1 MKRKILVTG
10 GAGFIGSHTA
20 VKLHEAGFTPIVVDN
35 FCNSERAVVAQLDHI
50 LGTPVIVHELDCSKE
65 GSLTP
70 IFAQHPD
77 IWGVIHFAAYKAV
90 GESVRQPAKYYANN
104 IGSLLEVNRAMKA
117 ANVAH
122 LVFSSS
128 CTVYGQPDTL
138 PVTETT
144 PLQPAGS
151 PYGYTKQVCERILTD
166 LAADGTNSSNSVLLR
181 YFNPIGAHPS
191 GRIGE
196 LPLGVPENLV
206 PYITQTAAGLRDS
219 LTVFG
224 NNYDTND
231 GTCVRDYI
239 HVLDLA
245 AAHVK
250 ALEWLDGKQ
259 GVCEAFNLGTGNGNT
274 VLEVIASFERVS
286 GVSLNHSIGP
296 RRPGD
301 VEKIYAGA
309 AKAERELGWKTTLSL
324 DQAMLDAWNW
334 QLRLQEKAAQL

>member
-20 VKLHEAGFTPIVVDN
+20 IKLHEAGFVPVVVDN
-35 FCNSERAVVAQLDHI
+35 FCNSERSVLDELCGI
-50 LGTPVIVHELDCSKE
+50 IDSPIAVHELDCSKE
-65 GSLTP
+65 GSLTSV
-70 IFAQHPD
+70 FDEHPD

-90 GESVRQPAKYYANN
+90 GESVREPAKYYANN
-104 IGSLLEVNRAMKA
+104 IGSLLEVIRAMEEAK
-117 ANVAH
+117 VKH

-128 CTVYGQPDTL
+128 CTVYGQPEQL
-138 PVTETT
+138 PVTEET
-144 PLQPAGS
+144 PLQPASS
-151 PYGYTKQVCERILTD
+151 PYGYTKQVCERMLQD
-166 LAADGTNSSNSVLLR
+166 LSGAEGQTLNSVLLR

-206 PYITQTAAGLRDS
+206 PYITQTAALLRPN

-224 NNYDTND
+224 NDYPTTD

-245 AAHVK
+245 SAHVK
-250 ALEWLDGKQ
+250 ALEWLDGKS
-259 GVCEAFNLGTGNGNT
+259 GICEAFNLGTGTGNT
-274 VLEVIASFERVS
+274 VLEVIQSFERVS
-286 GVSLNHSIGP
+286 GVSLNYRLGD

-301 VEKIYAGA
+301 VEQIYAGA
-309 AKAERELGWKTTLSL
+309 AKAERELGWKTHLSL
-324 DQAMLDAWNW
+324 DQAMSDAWKW
-334 QLRLQEKAAQL
+334 QLRLQEKASEA